1 MLLSA
6 KFSLL
11 ALLAA
16 SAVSASLVRVVPGD
30 EAFVPLMHRGMV
42 RRADQTEAQFAK
54 VSDAN
59 QECANPGAQGLNA
72 MVKQHTFPKL
82 SQVASIQDND
92 SEAQKVWQDIQSSNI
107 IPSSVQVKKDS
118 TNGQSTYSTT
128 NPRLRSRR
136 LELRPPER
144 P

>member
-30 EAFVPLMHRGMV
+30 EGFVPLMHRGMV

-59 QECANPGAQGLNA
+59 QECAHPGAQGLNA

-118 TNGQSTYSTT
+118 TNGQRTYSAI
-128 NPRLRSRR
+128 N
-136 LELRPPER
+136 
-144 P
+144 